1 MFLFISK
8 SSAGSS
14 SCQSNKVCKSPS
26 SPALE
31 SVGKGENYGVEFTLE
46 RYFAKNFYYL
56 ATASIFE
63 SKYQA
68 KDGVWR
74 KSRFAG
80 DYNANFLVGKEWAVG
95 EKKNNAFQL
104 NLKTTLVGGQRYTP
118 VDLEKSRAEGRHI
131 WSDDPLSAKAEDIFF
146 MNVSGVFR
154 LNKKKTS
161 HEFKLE
167 VLNATNNQ
175 ARVREFY
182 NAETGNLAYTTQ
194 LAIIPN
200 IMYTLNF

>member
-1 MFLFISK
+1 M
-8 SSAGSS
+8 
-14 SCQSNKVCKSPS
+14 
-26 SPALE
+26 
-31 SVGKGENYGVEFTLE
+31 
-46 RYFAKNFYYL
+46 
-56 ATASIFE
+56 ATASIFK

-74 KSRFAG
+74 KSLFAG
-80 DYNANFLVGKEWAVG
+80 DYNANFLIGKEWAVG
-95 EKKNNAFQL
+95 EKGNNAFQL
-104 NLKTTLVGGQRYTP
+104 NIKTTLVGGQRYTP
-118 VDLEKSRAEGRHI
+118 VDIEKSRAEGRYI
-131 WSDDPLSAKAEDIFF
+131 WSDDPLSAKADDIFF
-146 MNVSGVFR
+146 MNVSGLYR

-175 ARVREFY
+175 AKVREFY